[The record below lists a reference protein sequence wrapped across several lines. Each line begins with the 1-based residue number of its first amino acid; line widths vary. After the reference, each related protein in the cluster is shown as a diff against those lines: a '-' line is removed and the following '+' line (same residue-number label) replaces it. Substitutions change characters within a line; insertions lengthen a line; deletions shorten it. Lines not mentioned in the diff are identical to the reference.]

1 MAEGLL
7 GGILGNE
14 GEEPKSEAAAEAAVA
29 AAAFAAAV
37 AAIASRQDPEVARK
51 TGIFLDHQSRLLEIQ
66 ATHLV
71 DEHELRLAELRA
83 QKREGRIRRFGMR
96 IRVAFQIFAAVVA
109 ALIGVGILVLVH
121 DAFTT
126 RNVAVEPFQAPPG
139 LAAQGVT
146 GTVAAS
152 GLLDELNRLQQAT
165 RTSAVKREF
174 STAWASEVKL
184 AVPETGIS
192 IGEISR
198 VLKARFGHDVH
209 IDGDL
214 IETAPGTLALTIR
227 GDGVAPRTF
236 TGASGEL
243 SKLTIAAAEYVYSRA
258 EPVPWA
264 YYLQNNERNEEA
276 IEFCRATFASADK
289 AYRPYLL
296 NVWANGVLATGG
308 SAAESLALYRA
319 ALKLKPD
326 YWAAHTNIVN
336 AFWIMG
342 NEEGAWRAGED
353 LYKAAGGRPGRAPE
367 LMYANLDNLTWN
379 LLANLNAIT
388 ADTDA
393 TAGAGSTSTSTE
405 ISIAD
410 AQARLHNPQAAELA
424 LQTTTPVANDPTIEA
439 MTHFVRGGLALDAGN
454 SQRAVTEMEA
464 FGQAYRDPAIS
475 SNYPGLNCW
484 IAPAEEAAG
493 HPERADAALKAAGTY
508 VDCYRFRGDILDHRG
523 DWPGAQKAYAAA
535 VGLAPDLPA
544 GYFSWGVAL
553 SRHGDLAAAE
563 AKLKGANQRGPH
575 WADPLKAWGDVLAKQ
590 AHWREAV
597 AKYNE
602 ALKYAPDW
610 AALKEARQMAAKPRT

>member
-14 GEEPKSEAAAEAAVA
+14 GEEHKSEGAAEAAVA

-66 ATHLV
+66 AKHLV

-121 DAFTT
+121 DAFTA
-126 RNVAVEPFQAPPG
+126 RGVVVEPFQAPPG

-152 GLLDELNRLQQAT
+152 GLLDELNRLQRAT
-165 RTSAVKREF
+165 RTSALKREF
-174 STAWASEVKL
+174 STAWGSEVKL

-214 IETAPGTLALTIR
+214 IETAPGALALTVR

-236 TGASGEL
+236 TGTSVEF
-243 SKLTIAAAEYVYSRA
+243 SKLTIAAAEYVYSQS

-264 YYLQNNERNEEA
+264 YYLTNNQRNEEA
-276 IEFCRATFASADK
+276 IEFCRATFASADQ
-289 AYRPYLL
+289 AHRPYLL
-296 NVWANGVLATGG
+296 NVWANALQSTGG
-308 SAAESLALYRA
+308 SVSESLALYRA

-326 YWAAHTNIVN
+326 YWVAHTNVVN
-336 AFWIMG
+336 SLWSLG
-342 NEEGAWRAGED
+342 DEEGAWRAGEE
-353 LYKAAGGRPGRAPE
+353 LRMVAGGRPGSAPE
-367 LMYANLDNLTWN
+367 LMYANLDSLTWN
-379 LLANLNAIT
+379 LLPNLDAYT
-388 ADTDA
+388 ADADA
-393 TAGAGSTSTSTE
+393 TAGAGSTSSSTE
-405 ISIAD
+405 VSIAD

-424 LQTTTPVANDPTIEA
+424 LLTTKPVTNDPTIEA
-439 MTHFVRGGLALDAGN
+439 MTHFVSGKLALEAGN
-454 SQRAVTEMEA
+454 SQLAAAEMEA
-464 FGQAYRDPAIS
+464 FGQAYRDPAVS
-475 SNYPGLNCW
+475 TNYPGFDCW

-493 HPERADAALKAAGTY
+493 HPDRADAVLKAAGTY

-535 VGLAPDLPA
+535 VDLAPDLPA
-544 GYFSWGVAL
+544 GYYSWGVAL
-553 SRHGDLAAAE
+553 GRHGDLAGAVVE
-563 AKLKGANQRGPH
+563 LKAANQRVPH

-590 AHWREAV
+590 AHWREALVKYDV
-597 AKYNE
+597 A
-602 ALKYAPDW
+602 LRYAPDW